1 MKKLRMYKT
10 ELGINLFGNES
21 NKKNQLN
28 KIDILKKN
36 ISNFKIFL
44 VIAGTNT
51 SQIPGISAAGINAK
65 SRRKTALADAEFLIK
80 GASKDHK
87 YKLPLL
93 NAGVTPALI
102 SHVCSKLIKIY
113 PVVVPLGIEEKPY
126 FNHLVVEDKNLGPSN
141 CLTTGKSMSKERV
154 LNLYERGLDIG
165 KSSKQPILISESVP
179 GGTTT
184 AQAVM
189 EAFGLR
195 VSNLVGSSL
204 FKAPRELRRKVV
216 QKGLLN
222 ANLETDFDSFDVVA
236 AVGDPF
242 QAFSM
247 GLLIG
252 ARLAKQPVILS
263 GGSQMI
269 AIILLVLEFIDVKN
283 EVDFFED
290 VFIATTGWLLKD
302 DSLNDLLN
310 LINEKYDVKLLG
322 LGSPLNFKSSKYKE
336 LKDYEL
342 GHVKEGVGAGGI
354 SLLAFLDGFK
364 NDEIVSLCQQNL
376 EMMKGLG
383 QISLEK
389 DC

>member
-1 MKKLRMYKT
+1 MYSK
-10 ELGINLFGNES
+10 ELGINFFGNES
-21 NKKNQLN
+21 NKKTKLK
-28 KIDILKKN
+28 KIDILKNN
-36 ISNFKIFL
+36 INNFKIFL

-51 SQIPGISAAGINAK
+51 SQIPGISAAGLNPK
-65 SRRKTALADAEFLIK
+65 SRRITALADAEFLLM

-87 YKLPLL
+87 YKLPPL

-102 SHVCSKLIKIY
+102 SHVCSKLLNVY
-113 PVVVPLGIEEKPY
+113 PVIVPLGIEVKPH
-126 FNHLVVEDKNLGPSN
+126 FNHLIVEDRDLGPSN
-141 CLTTGKSMSKERV
+141 CLSTGKSMPRDRV
-154 LNLYERGLDIG
+154 VNLYKRGLEIG

-189 EAFGLR
+189 EAFGLQ

-204 FKAPRELRRKVV
+204 FKAPRDLRRKVV

-222 ANLETDFDSFDVVA
+222 ANLKNDFDSFDVVA

-263 GGSQMI
+263 GGSQML
-269 AIILLVLEFIDVKN
+269 AVILLVLEFLGEKN
-283 EVDFFED
+283 KDEFIED
-290 VFIATTGWLLKD
+290 VFIATTGWLVKD
-302 DSLNDLLN
+302 NSLNDLVN

-322 LGSPLNFKSSKYKE
+322 LASPLNFKSSKYKE

-364 NDEIVSLCQQNL
+364 NEEIVSLCQQNL
-376 EMMKGLG
+376 EIMKGLG

>member
-1 MKKLRMYKT
+1 MYSK
-10 ELGINLFGNES
+10 ELGINYFGSES
-21 NKKNQLN
+21 NKKIQL
-28 KIDILKKN
+28 KRIKILKKN
-36 ISNFKIFL
+36 VNNFKIYL

-51 SQIPGISAAGINAK
+51 SQIQGISAAGINAK
-65 SRRKTALADAEFLIK
+65 SRRITALADAEFLLN
-80 GASKDHK
+80 GASKDNK

-102 SHVCSKLIKIY
+102 SHVCSKLINVY
-113 PVVVPLGIEEKPY
+113 PVIVPLGIGLKPY
-126 FNHLVVEDKNLGPSN
+126 FNHLVVEDSDLGPSN
-141 CLTTGKSMSKERV
+141 CLTSGKSMTKERV
-154 LNLYERGLDIG
+154 LNLYEKGLAIG

-204 FKAPRELRRKVV
+204 FKVPRELRRKVV

-222 ANLETDFDSFDVVA
+222 ANLKTDFDSFDVVA
-236 AVGDPF
+236 SVGDPF

-247 GLLIG
+247 GLFVG
-252 ARLAKQPVILS
+252 ARLAKQPVVLS
-263 GGSQMI
+263 GGSQML
-269 AIILLVLEFIDVKN
+269 AVILLVLELIGVKN
-283 EVDFFED
+283 KDVFIED
-290 VFIATTGWLLKD
+290 VFIATTGWLVKD
-302 DSLNDLLN
+302 NSLSDLLN
-310 LINEKYDVKLLG
+310 LINEKYDVNLLG
-322 LGSPLNFKSSKYKE
+322 LASPLNFKSSTYKE

-354 SLLAFLDGFK
+354 SILAFMNGFK
-364 NDEIVSLCQQNL
+364 NNEIVSLCQQNL

-383 QISLEK
+383 QISL
-389 DC
+389 

>member
-1 MKKLRMYKT
+1 MYSK
-10 ELGINLFGNES
+10 ELGINFFGNES
-21 NKKNQLN
+21 NKKSEF
-28 KIDILKKN
+28 KRIDILKKN
-36 ISNFKIFL
+36 INNFKIFL

-51 SQIPGISAAGINAK
+51 SQIQGISAAGINAK
-65 SRRKTALADAEFLIK
+65 SRRITALADAEFLLM

-87 YKLPLL
+87 YKLPPL

-102 SHVCSKLIKIY
+102 SHVCSKLINVY
-113 PVVVPLGIEEKPY
+113 PVIVPLGIEVKPY
-126 FNHLVVEDKNLGPSN
+126 FNHLIIEDGDLGPSN
-141 CLTTGKSMSKERV
+141 CLTTGKSMPRERV
-154 LNLYERGLDIG
+154 VNLYKRGLEIG

-204 FKAPRELRRKVV
+204 FKAPRDLRRKVV

-222 ANLETDFDSFDVVA
+222 ANLKNDFDSFDVVA

-263 GGSQMI
+263 GGSQML
-269 AIILLVLEFIDVKN
+269 AITLLVLEVLGSSNKDDFIEN
-283 EVDFFED
+283 I
-290 VFIATTGWLLKD
+290 FIATTGWLVKD
-302 DSLNDLLN
+302 NSLNDLCN
-310 LINEKYDVKLLG
+310 LINEKYDVNLLG
-322 LGSPLNFKSSKYKE
+322 LASPLNFKSSKYKE
-336 LKDYEL
+336 LKDYEM

-354 SLLAFLDGFK
+354 SLLAYLNGFK

-376 EMMKGLG
+376 EMMKSLG

>member
-1 MKKLRMYKT
+1 MYSK
-10 ELGINLFGNES
+10 ELGMNLFGDKS
-21 NKKNQLN
+21 NKKCQINR
-28 KIDILKKN
+28 IEIIKKN
-36 ISNFKIFL
+36 KNNFKIFL

-65 SRRKTALADAEFLIK
+65 SRRKTALADAEFFLK
-80 GASKDHK
+80 GASQDHK

-102 SHVCSKLIKIY
+102 SYVCSKLINVY
-113 PVVVPLGIEEKPY
+113 PVIVPLGIGMKPY
-126 FNHLVVEDKNLGPSN
+126 FNHLVIEDKDLGPSN
-141 CLTTGKSMSKERV
+141 CLTTGKSMPKERV
-154 LNLYERGLDIG
+154 LNLYERGLAIG
-165 KSSKQPILISESVP
+165 KSSNQPILISESVP

-195 VSNLVGSSL
+195 VSNLVGSSI
-204 FKAPRELRRKVV
+204 FKPPRELKRKVV

-222 ANLETDFDSFDVVA
+222 ANLKNDYDSFDVVA

-252 ARLAKQPVILS
+252 SRLAKQPVILS
-263 GGSQMI
+263 GGSQML
-269 AIILLVLEFIDVKN
+269 AVILLVLEFLDLKN
-283 EVDFFED
+283 KDDFVED
-290 VFIATTGWLLKD
+290 VFIATTGWLVKD
-302 DSLNDLLN
+302 NSLNDLLM
-310 LINEKYDVKLLG
+310 LINEKYDVNLLG
-322 LGSPLNFKSSKYKE
+322 LASPLNFKSSSYRE
-336 LKDYEL
+336 LMDYEL

-354 SLLAFLDGFK
+354 SLLAFLNGFK

-376 EMMKGLG
+376 EIMKGLG
-383 QISLEK
+383 QISLKK
-389 DC
+389 DF